1 MKHKI
6 YLFIEQSV
14 ASNYGIGTY
23 VNVLSH
29 ALKDEF
35 SISIVRLFTSDDSI
49 VISHTDDIESIR
61 FPYSYENDEFE
72 YRYYKRVVFYLK
84 NILLSDSQKVFFHF
98 NNRLDILINLLKDE
112 FHSAKYIY
120 TMHYLEWKSLLCTQK
135 IENVDW
141 YNIINA
147 DNKVKKL
154 IELELSFINQIDKIV
169 VLSNSTYET
178 IKKVFNLDLNKIV
191 CIHNSVPDLF
201 KTDFMMAK
209 DLIKKELGFCSN
221 DKICLFVGRV
231 VPNKGIIELVRA
243 FKKILGVIPNCKLL
257 VVGDGCY
264 DLCLKEIKPFFS
276 KIIFTGYIEKELL
289 IKLYHI
295 ADIGVLPSYFEECNY
310 VVLEMMST
318 KLPYVISR
326 VPGLTDFLDA
336 DDKFSVPCRNI
347 ESLAE
352 KMSLLLQDQALREIY
367 SNKVRL
373 KFESEYNVDILQV
386 KMIDLYKSL

>member
-6 YLFIEQSV
+6 YLFIEESV

-35 SISIVRLFTSDDSI
+35 SISIVRLFTSDESI
-49 VISHTDDIESIR
+49 FISHSDEIESIR
-61 FPYSYENDEFE
+61 FPYPYENDEFE

-84 NILLSDSQKVFFHF
+84 NLLSTDTEKVFFHF

-112 FHSAKYIY
+112 FHGAKYIY
-120 TMHYLEWKSLLCTQK
+120 TMHYLEWKSLLCTLQ
-135 IENVDW
+135 IENVDS
-141 YNIINA
+141 YNINST

-154 IELELSFINQIDKIV
+154 VELELSFINQIDRII

-178 IKKVFNLDLNKIV
+178 VKRIFNLDLNKIV

-201 KTDFMMAK
+201 VYDFMMAK
-209 DLIKKELGFCSN
+209 DLIKRELGFCSD

-231 VPNKGIIELVRA
+231 VPNKGIIELVNA
-243 FKKILGVIPNCKLL
+243 FKKVLEIIPNCKLL
-257 VVGDGCY
+257 IVGDGCY

-276 KIIFTGYIEKELL
+276 KVIFTGYIEKDLL

-318 KLPYVISR
+318 KLPFVISR

-347 ESLAE
+347 ELLAE
-352 KMSLLLQDQALREIY
+352 KMCLLLQDQVLRENY

-373 KFESEYNVDILQV
+373 KFESEYNVDTLKV
-386 KMIDLYKSL
+386 KM